1 MQFCEDLEKYIKAY
15 TRPYRY
21 PKKKPQDPGSSSSAV
36 AGSYCHGAYTLAGDS
51 SPVTPLGARPRNPN

>member
-1 MQFCEDLEKYIKAY
+1 MQFCEDLEKYHDIKAY

-36 AGSYCHGAYTLAGDS
+36 AGSAA
-51 SPVTPLGARPRNPN
+51 

>member
-36 AGSYCHGAYTLAGDS
+36 AGSVA
-51 SPVTPLGARPRNPN
+51 